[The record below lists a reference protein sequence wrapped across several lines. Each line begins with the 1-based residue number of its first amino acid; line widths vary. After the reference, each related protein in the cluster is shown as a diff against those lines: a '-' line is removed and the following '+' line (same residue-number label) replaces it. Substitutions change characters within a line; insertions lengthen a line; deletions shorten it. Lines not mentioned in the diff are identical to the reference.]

1 MNNIRFED
9 DYMFRNNR
17 QITKIPDVALTEL
30 VANAWDAGAMNVD
43 IRIPE
48 SDENL
53 LISVTDDG
61 SGMTKEEFAKR
72 WVTLNYNRIIHQDQL

>member
-17 QITKIPDVALTEL
+17 QITKMPDVALTEL

-61 SGMTKEEFAKR
+61 SGMTKEEYAKR
-72 WVTLNYNRIIHQDQL
+72 RMTLNYNRIIHQDQV